1 MSDNNLSDMIKMYKE
16 KMIKLSKLNPNIQE
30 NIKKPEPEQVNDQ
43 ENEED
48 PAPEEGED
56 NESIEDNN
64 QIEEVIYQEKIK
76 NSSKNNLKT
85 GILKVHVTAAN
96 GAFPIKDA
104 RVVISK
110 KNNNNKITIFYDLKT
125 DIDGIVDN
133 IVLYAHQDTTL
144 PEESP
149 YITYNVTVTHP
160 DFRSV
165 TNSTANM
172 LEGQKSILLVT
183 MIPN

>member
-30 NIKKPEPEQVNDQ
+30 NIKKPEPEQVNDK

-48 PAPEEGED
+48 PAPEERED
-56 NESIEDNN
+56 NES
-64 QIEEVIYQEKIK
+64 IEEVIYQEKIK

-85 GILKVHVTAAN
+85 GILKVQVTAAN
-96 GAFPIKDA
+96 EAFPIKDA
-104 RVVISK
+104 RIVISK
-110 KNNNNKITIFYDLKT
+110 KNNNNKVTIFYDLKT
-125 DIDGIVDN
+125 DVDGIVDN
-133 IVLYAHQDTTL
+133 IVLYAHKDTAL